1 MLDVG
6 TPPNPE
12 TASID
17 LTVGDPLAGLT
28 RWVAEGRV
36 DAAAAQ
42 RAKQRWLERQAG
54 EEATVAGVLYDLAER
69 GRPVSITTRAG
80 RRVRGPVIAVGADF
94 AILRGVSSGDVVV
107 PFGALALVRPA
118 PGDLAATGDRMG
130 SMELVFAEALS
141 ELAAEC
147 PRVLASAGGDEI
159 RGELRSV
166 GFDVAAILLDGTR
179 RETAHVAI
187 AALDHLI
194 VLH

>member
-1 MLDVG
+1 MLGVR
-6 TPPNPE
+6 TPLNPE
-12 TASID
+12 SGSID
-17 LTVGDPLAGLT
+17 LTVGDPLAGLL

-36 DAAAAQ
+36 DAAAVE

-54 EEATVAGVLYDLAER
+54 EEATVAGVLFDLAER

-94 AILRGVSSGDVVV
+94 AIMHGVSAGDVLV

-118 PGDLAATGDRMG
+118 PGDVAASGDRMG
-130 SMELVFAEALS
+130 SVEMVFAEALS
-141 ELAAEC
+141 ELAAES

-166 GFDVAAILLDGTR
+166 GFDVAAIVLDGSR

-187 AALDHLI
+187 GALDHLI
-194 VLH
+194 VLR